1 MSTTRRQINTG
12 PFGVALQIDEY
23 ADGSFDLIDA
33 LCSCCGIAL
42 NPGEACD
49 ETACVAGRQA
59 DFDEDMW
66 NDCQQSSDNGETVA
80 QLGQIVAD
88 LIDGLQQKAQRAANQ
103 PQGRPLLKMPTVVSG
118 GPMTSVFPPG
128 SGAPGPSVNSAI
140 SPAPAAPPA
149 PKVLTP
155 EEIAAAEAEK
165 SRILA
170 MMGLE
175 DDQPAAGGTTAIAE
189 PIPELLEGAIK
200 TDDGVIEAPPSKH
213 AVVCDD
219 FSVYK
224 GDLLAG
230 SKEYDMPKLKMEGHV
245 VADCYAVAYEAEP
258 KLTKRCVDPHRQDFI
273 SALLDC
279 PETGNVRVST
289 VGDPIASE
297 IAAVAFA
304 GRLNKYLV
312 EMKPAQGG
320 GKPPPSKLGGGGR
333 ARDLKA
339 QVDCM
344 VAAAG
349 AAHSAKQAVDE
360 YQDAQGMMEGAG
372 KMDPKRSSELY
383 ARMKK
388 SKRLMKIAELAGRYR
403 RVAASKQMNKVCHGT
418 DDVVGVTVGNNPFRM
433 IPSELA
439 NLAHPV
445 LRLETMAKL
454 VESRVL
460 VWDQHGTEPVA
471 KGPIVVV
478 VDESGSMNSGSHNAD
493 GSITAKV
500 EQAKALALA
509 MAWIAAKQKR
519 FCALVSFSSASQGGE
534 LAILPPGQWDQNK
547 ILDWLEHF
555 FNGGTDMDVP
565 MKTLPNEY
573 WPKLMA
579 AGAAQGKTDIVI
591 VTDGEVN
598 MPEKIEKKFM
608 AWKSKEKVKLYSI
621 ILRDSLQDKAGDL
634 GRVSDTVHLIDRDA
648 LNANSEAVGQVL
660 SI

>member
-1 MSTTRRQINTG
+1 MSTTRRQVTTG
-12 PFGVALQIDEY
+12 PFGVTLQIDEY
-23 ADGSFDLIDA
+23 SDGSFDLVDM
-33 LCSCCGIAL
+33 LCAGCGILL
-42 NPGEACD
+42 NPGECCGEA
-49 ETACVAGRQA
+49 ACVAGRQA
-59 DFDEDMW
+59 DFSQEFWEDCEETA
-66 NDCQQSSDNGETVA
+66 DVGEGVRELEQIIADRVAVLKAASKPAAASPGSS
-80 QLGQIVAD
+80 
-88 LIDGLQQKAQRAANQ
+88 
-103 PQGRPLLKMPTVVSG
+103 RPLLQMPMVVPG
-118 GPMTSVFPPG
+118 GPAAVV
-128 SGAPGPSVNSAI
+128 PGPSVNSAI
-140 SPAPAAPPA
+140 SPAPAAPAA

-155 EEIAAAEAEK
+155 EEIAAAEAERK
-165 SRILA
+165 RILA
-170 MMGLE
+170 MMGL
-175 DDQPAAGGTTAIAE
+175 DDDEPDQTTAIAQ
-189 PIPELLEGAIK
+189 PVPELLEGAIK
-200 TDDGVIEAPPSKH
+200 TDDQASEAPPSKQ

-219 FSVYK
+219 FSMYK
-224 GDLLAG
+224 GEVLST
-230 SKEYDMPKLKMEGHV
+230 SKEYDMPKLKLEGHV
-245 VADCYAVAYEAEP
+245 VADCYAVAYEADP
-258 KLTKRCVDPHRQDFI
+258 QLTKRCVDPHRQDFI
-273 SALLDC
+273 GALLDC
-279 PETGNVRVST
+279 PETANVRMST
-289 VGDPIASE
+289 VGDPTASE

-304 GRLNKYLV
+304 GRLSKYLV
-312 EMKPAQGG
+312 EMKPAQGN
-320 GKPPPSKLGGGGR
+320 GKPPPSKMGGGGR

-349 AAHSAKQAVDE
+349 AAQSAKQAVDE

-372 KMDPKRSSELY
+372 KMDGKRSSELF

-403 RVAASKQMNKVCHGT
+403 RVAASKQLNKVCHGT
-418 DDVVGVTVGNNPFRM
+418 DDVVGVTVGGNPFRM

-478 VDESGSMNSGSHNAD
+478 VDESGSMNCGSHNAD

-519 FCALVSFSSASQGGE
+519 FCALVSFSSASQGGVMTV
-534 LAILPPGQWDQNK
+534 LPPGKWDQDK

-573 WPKLMA
+573 WPQLMA

-608 AWKSKEKVKLYSI
+608 TWKAKEKVKLYSI